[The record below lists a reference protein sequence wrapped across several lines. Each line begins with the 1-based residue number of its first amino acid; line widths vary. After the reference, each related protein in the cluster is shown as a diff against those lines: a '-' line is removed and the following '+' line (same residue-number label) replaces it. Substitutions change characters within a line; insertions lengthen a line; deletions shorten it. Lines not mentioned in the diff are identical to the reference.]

1 VDVLLD
7 LGEESDF
14 GCRGF
19 DLGERHRRR
28 REVKRRKG
36 EEGRN
41 EEEEGDLYE
50 GRDRNLAGQGKKQKC
65 IVVVAG
71 RRCCEDRKGSE
82 GKHPDQ
88 SLKAGSCT
96 S

>member
-19 DLGERHRRR
+19 DLGERHRRW

-50 GRDRNLAGQGKKQKC
+50 GRDRNLAGQGKSRS
-65 IVVVAG
+65 VLWSLPGGGVA
-71 RRCCEDRKGSE
+71 KT
-82 GKHPDQ
+82 GKE
-88 SLKAGSCT
+88 ARGNT
-96 S
+96 RIRA